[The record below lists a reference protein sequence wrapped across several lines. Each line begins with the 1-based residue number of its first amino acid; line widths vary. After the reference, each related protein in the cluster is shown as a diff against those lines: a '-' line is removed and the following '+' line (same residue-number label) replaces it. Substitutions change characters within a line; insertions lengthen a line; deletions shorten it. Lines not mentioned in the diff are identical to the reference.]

1 VQYVAF
7 DVFRDDLLH
16 GKSKDGRNPFKD
28 VRVRQA
34 VAHAIDAE
42 AIRAKVMRGFSKP
55 VGSILVPGVQGYSAE
70 ADRRLPHDRDK
81 ARKLLAEAGY
91 PDGFEVTLDAGNV
104 QPAADMAQA
113 VAAMLAQVGIKVR
126 LNIVPQSNYFPKI
139 EKYDT
144 SFFVLSWGSG
154 VTADALYTMQAL
166 LHTPGKKGEGD
177 FNLGRWSN
185 ARVDEL
191 IGKMRVERDLA
202 RRDALARE
210 ALLVA
215 GTELPLVP
223 IHQPLIPWAMKKNV
237 SAWFSPVN
245 TVYFYL
251 VRME

>member
-1 VQYVAF
+1 M
-7 DVFRDDLLH
+7 
-16 GKSKDGRNPFKD
+16 
-28 VRVRQA
+28 RQA

-55 VGSILVPGVQGYSAE
+55 VGSILVPGVQGYSAD
-70 ADRRLPHDRDK
+70 ADRRLPYDREK

-104 QPAADMAQA
+104 QPAADIAQA

-126 LNIVPQSNYFPKI
+126 LNIVPQANYFPKI
-139 EKYDT
+139 EKHDT
-144 SFFVLSWGSG
+144 SFYVLSWGAG

-185 ARVDEL
+185 AARGRDHRARC
-191 IGKMRVERDLA
+191 GSSGMRPGATPSRA
-202 RRDALARE
+202 RRSSWPAQ
-210 ALLVA
+210 
-215 GTELPLVP
+215 ELPLVP
-223 IHQPLIPWAMKKNV
+223 IHQPLIPWAMRKNV